1 MGSGLKL
8 LLAFSTLG
16 TFGFYMA
23 RVSVMTEAA
32 QWGFIGA
39 LLGQAFVF
47 IILPGKQKKTV
58 VRRTAAAAN
67 VAEEEALAEEDK
79 IDIPDPVTMD
89 PLDGATLK
97 QRKMAKIKAIQS
109 AAEEEEDEE
118 VQEISV
124 DEIEEIDDLHI
135 AEEYVVEIDAES
147 IEEAKIEDAV
157 SERRRHHAEIR
168 KRIEMRRR
176 EQMAEVRASA
186 AKMWDNKSGE
196 DLAAIVSNE
205 GHGLTIL
212 DEPDEVESGHPYGA
226 TFIRL
231 DDTRVLKVRV
241 ALDDGFKTAE
251 LEEEENELPPLLLPD
266 GTTLPLPSGLPL
278 PPLPVIGG
286 LPLPPPPMVGG
297 LPPPPALNSQNK
309 LAALRDEIA

>member
-8 LLAFSTLG
+8 LLAFSTFG

-23 RVSVMTEAA
+23 RVSEMTEAA
-32 QWGFIGA
+32 QWGFIAA
-39 LLGQAFVF
+39 LLGQAFAFV
-47 IILPGKQKKTV
+47 ILPGKQKKTV
-58 VRRTAAAAN
+58 VRRTATAAKA
-67 VAEEEALAEEDK
+67 AEGKALAEEDD
-79 IDIPDPVTMD
+79 IDIPDPVTKD

-97 QRKMAKIKAIQS
+97 QRKMAKIKAIQN
-109 AAEEEEDEE
+109 AADDDEE

-124 DEIEEIDDLHI
+124 DEIEGIDDLHS

-157 SERRRHHAEIR
+157 SERRLHHAKIR

-186 AKMWDNKSGE
+186 AKMWDDKSGE
-196 DLAAIVSNE
+196 DLAAIISSE
-205 GHGLTIL
+205 DHGLTII
-212 DEPDEVESGHPYGA
+212 DEPDEVEAGHPYGA

-241 ALDDGFKTAE
+241 ALDEGFKSAE
-251 LEEEENELPPLLLPD
+251 LEEGDDELPPLILPD
-266 GTTLPLPSGLPL
+266 GTVLPLPGGLPL
-278 PPLPVIGG
+278 PPLPALGG
-286 LPLPPPPMVGG
+286 LALPPLPMVGG
-297 LPPPPALNSQNK
+297 LPPPPLPALNSQNK
-309 LAALRDEIA
+309 LAAMRDEIA

>member
-8 LLAFSTLG
+8 LLVFSTLG

-23 RVSVMTEAA
+23 RVSEMTEAA
-32 QWGFIGA
+32 QWGFIAA

-58 VRRTAAAAN
+58 VRRAPIATKAA
-67 VAEEEALAEEDK
+67 EGKALAEEDD
-79 IDIPDPVTMD
+79 IDIPEPITKDS
-89 PLDGATLK
+89 LDGATLK

-109 AAEEEEDEE
+109 SDEEDEE

-124 DEIEEIDDLHI
+124 DEIEEIDDLHS
-135 AEEYVVEIDAES
+135 AEEYVVEVDAES

-176 EQMAEVRASA
+176 KQMAEVRASA
-186 AKMWDNKSGE
+186 AKMWDDKSGE
-196 DLAAIVSNE
+196 DLAAIVSSDD
-205 GHGLTIL
+205 HGLTIL
-212 DEPDEVESGHPYGA
+212 DEPAEVEPGHPYGA

-241 ALDDGFKTAE
+241 ALDEGFKSAE
-251 LEEEENELPPLLLPD
+251 LEEEENQLPPLLLPD
-266 GTTLPLPSGLPL
+266 GTVMPLPGGLPL
-278 PPLPVIGG
+278 PPLPAIGG
-286 LPLPPPPMVGG
+286 LALPPLPAIGG
-297 LPPPPALNSQNK
+297 LALPPPPALNSQNK

>member
-47 IILPGKQKKTV
+47 VILPGKQKKTV
-58 VRRTAAAAN
+58 VRRTAVAAN
-67 VAEEEALAEEDK
+67 VVEEEALAEEDE

-147 IEEAKIEDAV
+147 IEEAKIEDVV

-186 AKMWDNKSGE
+186 AKMWDDKSGE

-241 ALDDGFKTAE
+241 ALDDGFKAAE
-251 LEEEENELPPLLLPD
+251 LEEEEDELPPLLLPD
-266 GTTLPLPSGLPL
+266 GTTLPLPPL
-278 PPLPVIGG
+278 PAVGG
-286 LPLPPPPMVGG
+286 LPLPPPPMIGG

>member
-23 RVSVMTEAA
+23 RVSEMTEAA
-32 QWGFIGA
+32 QWGFIAA
-39 LLGQAFVF
+39 LLGQAFLF

-58 VRRTAAAAN
+58 VRRTAMSAKA
-67 VAEEEALAEEDK
+67 AEEEVLAEEDE
-79 IDIPDPVTMD
+79 IDIPEPVTKD

-109 AAEEEEDEE
+109 ATEEEEDEG

-124 DEIEEIDDLHI
+124 DEIEEIDDLHT

-157 SERRRHHAEIR
+157 SERRHQHAKIS

-186 AKMWDNKSGE
+186 AKMWDNNSAE
-196 DLAAIVSNE
+196 DLAAIVSSE
-205 GHGLTIL
+205 DHGLTIL
-212 DEPDEVESGHPYGA
+212 NEPDEVEPGHPYGA

-241 ALDDGFKTAE
+241 ALDEGFKAAE
-251 LEEEENELPPLLLPD
+251 LEDVEEELPPLLLPD
-266 GTTLPLPSGLPL
+266 GTVLPLPGGLPL
-278 PPLPVIGG
+278 PPLPAVGG
-286 LPLPPPPMVGG
+286 LP

>member
-23 RVSVMTEAA
+23 RVSVMTETA

-58 VRRTAAAAN
+58 VRRTAAAAK

-79 IDIPDPVTMD
+79 IDIPDPVTKD

-109 AAEEEEDEE
+109 AAEENEE

-157 SERRRHHAEIR
+157 SERRRHHAKIR

-186 AKMWDNKSGE
+186 AKMWDDKSGE

-278 PPLPVIGG
+278 PPLPVVGG

>member
-1 MGSGLKL
+1 
-8 LLAFSTLG
+8 
-16 TFGFYMA
+16 
-23 RVSVMTEAA
+23 
-32 QWGFIGA
+32 
-39 LLGQAFVF
+39 
-47 IILPGKQKKTV
+47 
-58 VRRTAAAAN
+58 
-67 VAEEEALAEEDK
+67 
-79 IDIPDPVTMD
+79 
-89 PLDGATLK
+89 
-97 QRKMAKIKAIQS
+97 MAKIKAIQS
-109 AAEEEEDEE
+109 AAEEDEE

-157 SERRRHHAEIR
+157 SERRRHHATIR

-186 AKMWDNKSGE
+186 AKMWDDKSGE

-251 LEEEENELPPLLLPD
+251 LEEEGNELPPLLLPD

-278 PPLPVIGG
+278 PPLPAIGG

>member
-23 RVSVMTEAA
+23 RVSEMTEAA
-32 QWGFIGA
+32 QWGFIAA
-39 LLGQAFVF
+39 LLGQAFTFV
-47 IILPGKQKKTV
+47 ILPGKQKKTV

-67 VAEEEALAEEDK
+67 AAEEKVLAEEDE
-79 IDIPDPVTMD
+79 IDIPDPVTTD

-186 AKMWDNKSGE
+186 AKMWDDKSGE
-196 DLAAIVSNE
+196 DLAAIVSSE

-212 DEPDEVESGHPYGA
+212 DEPDEVEPGHPYGA

-241 ALDDGFKTAE
+241 ALDEGFKAAE
-251 LEEEENELPPLLLPD
+251 LEEEEDELPPLLLPD
-266 GTTLPLPSGLPL
+266 GTILPLPSGLPL
-278 PPLPVIGG
+278 PPLPVVGG
-286 LPLPPPPMVGG
+286 LPP
-297 LPPPPALNSQNK
+297 PPPPALNSQNK

>member
-1 MGSGLKL
+1 MGGGLKL

-32 QWGFIGA
+32 QWGFIAA

-47 IILPGKQKKTV
+47 VILPGKQRKTV
-58 VRRTAAAAN
+58 VRRTTVAAN
-67 VAEEEALAEEDK
+67 VAEEEAFAEEDE
-79 IDIPDPVTMD
+79 IDIPEPVTKD

-109 AAEEEEDEE
+109 AADAEEDEE

-124 DEIEEIDDLHI
+124 DEIEETDDLHV
-135 AEEYVVEIDAES
+135 AEEYIVEIDAES

-157 SERRRHHAEIR
+157 SERRLHHEKIR

-186 AKMWDNKSGE
+186 AKMWDDKSGE
-196 DLAAIVSNE
+196 DLAAIVSTE

-212 DEPDEVESGHPYGA
+212 NEPDEVESGHPYGA

-241 ALDDGFKTAE
+241 ALDDGFKTAK
-251 LEEEENELPPLLLPD
+251 LEEEEDELPPLLLPD

-278 PPLPVIGG
+278 PPLP
-286 LPLPPPPMVGG
+286 MVGG
-297 LPPPPALNSQNK
+297 IPPPPALNSQNK
-309 LAALRDEIA
+309 LAALRDEIS